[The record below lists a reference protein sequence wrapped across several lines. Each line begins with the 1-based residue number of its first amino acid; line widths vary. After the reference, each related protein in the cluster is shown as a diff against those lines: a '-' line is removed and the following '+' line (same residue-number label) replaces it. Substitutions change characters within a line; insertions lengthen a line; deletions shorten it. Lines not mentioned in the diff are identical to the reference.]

1 MLLDNIQKALV
12 RLPGFNIG
20 LRILKYPD
28 QADIVIITGQIR
40 LNILKIPYMNRYIA
54 GLHMA
59 VCIDSAP
66 LPGQIDAGHFPGLT
80 RQSPRDRTA
89 ARPDLQHLVI
99 AANRQPLHDI
109 LPQPRQMIQH
119 RPAPA
124 LLDDPLILHLGIIT
138 RNL

>member
-1 MLLDNIQKALV
+1 MVFPAPGPVFQSEFILYGDGDMSFRLQMLLDNIQKALV

-80 RQSPRDRTA
+80 
-89 ARPDLQHLVI
+89 
-99 AANRQPLHDI
+99 
-109 LPQPRQMIQH
+109 
-119 RPAPA
+119 
-124 LLDDPLILHLGIIT
+124 
-138 RNL
+138 